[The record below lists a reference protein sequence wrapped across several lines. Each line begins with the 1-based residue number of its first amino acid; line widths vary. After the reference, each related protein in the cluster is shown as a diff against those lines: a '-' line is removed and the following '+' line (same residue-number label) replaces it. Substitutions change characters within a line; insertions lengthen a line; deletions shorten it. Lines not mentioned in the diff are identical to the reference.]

1 MMMNPL
7 PSNTSLSQILKYLGS
22 SPKWG
27 YRNRALYAVRQ
38 SLRIK
43 DIAVM
48 RVQDIINPDTTIRRL
63 FISPIDY
70 TRYELD
76 DVVRAE
82 LHRYLIT
89 LYDISGLTLEPLLLT
104 DLSTPLFS
112 TQKRENFSPN
122 TLAQHYSLLDKK
134 LSLHFEKI
142 EVKPVSVERPLKQL
156 PSLSTDI
163 KPKKRPIAQL
173 FQSLANAL

>member
-7 PSNTSLSQILKYLGS
+7 PSNTSLSQILKHLGS

-27 YRNRALYAVRQ
+27 FRNRALYALRQ

-48 RVQDIINPDTTIRRL
+48 KVEDILNPDMTIRRL

-70 TRYELD
+70 TKYELD
-76 DVVRAE
+76 EVVRTE
-82 LHRYLIT
+82 LHRYLIS
-89 LYDISGLTLEPLLLT
+89 LYDITGLTLEPDLLT
-104 DLSTPLFS
+104 DLSIPLFG
-112 TQKRENFSPN
+112 TQKREKFSPN

-134 LSLHFEKI
+134 LSLHF
-142 EVKPVSVERPLKQL
+142 VKREIKPLSPERSLQQL
-156 PSLSTDI
+156 ASLSSDI
-163 KPKKRPIAQL
+163 KPKKRPITQL